1 MEKNN
6 YKNIVYKIIGC
17 AMTVHRELGWALA
30 EQIYQEALCMEL
42 FDNDIEAQREVGIK
56 CYYKKRPLKKMY
68 KMDLLVG
75 DIILEIKS
83 VSALMPEH
91 RAQLCNYLRLTHK
104 PVGILINFGE
114 PNLIGERWMYD
125 ETTNECF
132 LVDRNMEPLNKINDY

>member
-1 MEKNN
+1 MEDSN

-17 AMTVHRELGWALA
+17 AMIVHRELGWALA

-42 FDNDIEAQREVGIK
+42 FDNDIESQREVWIK
-56 CYYKKRPLKKMY
+56 CYYKKRLLKKMY

-75 DIILEIKS
+75 DVIVEIKS

-104 PVGILINFGE
+104 PVGLLINFGE
-114 PNLIGERWMYD
+114 VNLIGERWMYN

-132 LVDRNMEPLNKINDY
+132 LVDRNMEPINKINGY